1 MRKSFINM
9 AAVCVTSAALLFTG
23 CAGSDTKNE
32 ELTEVRLNEVVHSV
46 FYAPQ
51 YVALENG
58 YFEEEGLKIDLS
70 VGQGADKSMTALIS
84 GSADIALLGTEAGIY
99 VYNQGAEDYTLA
111 FAQLTQ
117 RAGNFLVSRENDT
130 DFKWSD
136 LKGKSIIGGRTGG
149 MPEMVLEYVLKQN
162 GLEIG
167 KDVEIINNISFE
179 STAGAFSADIG
190 DYTAEFEPTAS
201 ALENSQKG
209 YVVASLG
216 TESGYVP
223 YTVYMATKS
232 YINENPEI
240 IQKFTNAIYKAQIW
254 MSEHTSSEIA
264 EVILPHFTDSD
275 IETLTKIIDRYNSQ
289 DTWKSDPVF
298 DKEGFELIQDIMENG
313 GELEKRVP
321 FEEMV
326 TTDFAQKAVDSIK

>member
-9 AAVCVTSAALLFTG
+9 AAVCITSAALLFTG
-23 CAGSDTKNE
+23 CAGNNNDSN
-32 ELTEVRLNEVVHSV
+32 ELTEVKLNEVVHSV

-99 VYNQGAEDYTLA
+99 VYNQGAEDYALA

-130 DFKWSD
+130 DFNWSD

-149 MPEMVLEYVLKQN
+149 MPEMVLEYVLEQN

-201 ALENSQKG
+201 ALENSGKG

-232 YINENPEI
+232 FINENPEI
-240 IQKFTNAIYKAQIW
+240 IQKFTNAIYKAQLW

-264 EVILPHFTDSD
+264 EVILPYFTDSD

-289 DTWKSDPVF
+289 DTWKTDPIF
-298 DKEGFELIQDIMENG
+298 DKDGFELIQDIMEFG